1 MNETE
6 IMQELAFAYF
16 AGKISKADE
25 KKLFEFIQ
33 KEEQNYQQF
42 KDWERAWMLSE
53 KEDLRTAREWES
65 LQCRIRTHEAVNPM
79 ISKSGSDLWRWAI
92 AIAAMF
98 VLIAGGTWVVLNTTT
113 FMNKAQYIVFEAP
126 YGEKSK
132 MTFPDGTV
140 VWLNAGSSLKYSNK
154 YNTDD
159 RVVELEGEGYFEV
172 AKKKKIPFVVHTRGY
187 DVVVKGTKFNVTAY
201 PEDSN
206 ITTTLMEGAVE
217 LLKEKQHIAMK
228 PGESV
233 TLNVVSGKFTLTKVN
248 PDVSKAWSEN
258 RIEYDNIS
266 LRELAAKLSRQYD
279 VKIHLLTEEVGDKR
293 FSISLRNQE
302 TIGEVMSALK
312 EIIPIQVERKNM
324 DIYIK

>member
-79 ISKSGSDLWRWAI
+79 ISKSGSDLWRWAV

-113 FMNKAQYIVFEAP
+113 FMNKAQYIVFKAP

>member
-79 ISKSGSDLWRWAI
+79 ISKSGSDLWRWAV

-248 PDVSKAWSEN
+248 PVVSKAWSEN

>member
-16 AGKISKADE
+16 AGKISNADE

-79 ISKSGSDLWRWAI
+79 ISKSGSDLWRWAV

>member
-79 ISKSGSDLWRWAI
+79 ISKSGSDLWRWAV

-248 PDVSKAWSEN
+248 PDV
-258 RIEYDNIS
+258 
-266 LRELAAKLSRQYD
+266 
-279 VKIHLLTEEVGDKR
+279 
-293 FSISLRNQE
+293 
-302 TIGEVMSALK
+302 
-312 EIIPIQVERKNM
+312 
-324 DIYIK
+324 

>member
-79 ISKSGSDLWRWAI
+79 ISKSGSDQWRWAD

-248 PDVSKAWSEN
+248 SDVSKAWSEN

>member
-16 AGKISKADE
+16 VGKISKADE

-79 ISKSGSDLWRWAI
+79 ISKSGSDLWRWAV

>member
-6 IMQELAFAYF
+6 IMQELALAYF

-42 KDWERAWMLSE
+42 KDWERAWMLLE
-53 KEDLRTAREWES
+53 KDDLRTAREWES

-79 ISKSGSDLWRWAI
+79 ISKSGSDLWRWAV

>member
-79 ISKSGSDLWRWAI
+79 ISKSGSDLWRWAV

-248 PDVSKAWSEN
+248 SDVSKAWSEN

>member
-79 ISKSGSDLWRWAI
+79 ISKSGSDLWRWAV

-217 LLKEKQHIAMK
+217 LLKEKQRIAMK
-228 PGESV
+228 PCESV

>member
-16 AGKISKADE
+16 AGKISKVDE

-79 ISKSGSDLWRWAI
+79 ISKPGSDLWRWAV

-233 TLNVVSGKFTLTKVN
+233 TLNVMSGKFTLTKVN
-248 PDVSKAWSEN
+248 PGVSKAWSEN

>member
-79 ISKSGSDLWRWAI
+79 ISKPGSDLWRWAV

-248 PDVSKAWSEN
+248 PGVSKAWSEN

>member
-16 AGKISKADE
+16 AGKISKVDE

-79 ISKSGSDLWRWAI
+79 ISKSGSDLWRWAV

-98 VLIAGGTWVVLNTTT
+98 ILIAGGTWVVLNTTT

>member
-1 MNETE
+1 
-6 IMQELAFAYF
+6 
-16 AGKISKADE
+16 
-25 KKLFEFIQ
+25 
-33 KEEQNYQQF
+33 
-42 KDWERAWMLSE
+42 
-53 KEDLRTAREWES
+53 
-65 LQCRIRTHEAVNPM
+65 
-79 ISKSGSDLWRWAI
+79 
-92 AIAAMF
+92 
-98 VLIAGGTWVVLNTTT
+98 
-113 FMNKAQYIVFEAP
+113 
-126 YGEKSK
+126 
-132 MTFPDGTV
+132 V

-248 PDVSKAWSEN
+248 SDVSKAWSEN

>member
-79 ISKSGSDLWRWAI
+79 ISKSGSDLWRWAV

-187 DVVVKGTKFNVTAY
+187 DVVVKGTKFNVTAD

>member
-79 ISKSGSDLWRWAI
+79 ISKPGSDLWRWAV

-233 TLNVVSGKFTLTKVN
+233 TLNVMSGKFTLTKVN
-248 PDVSKAWSEN
+248 PGVSKAWSEN

>member
-53 KEDLRTAREWES
+53 KEDLSTAREWES

-79 ISKSGSDLWRWAI
+79 ISKSGSDLWRWAV

>member
-16 AGKISKADE
+16 DGKISKADE

-79 ISKSGSDLWRWAI
+79 ISKSGSDLWRWAV

>member
-16 AGKISKADE
+16 AGKISNADE

-79 ISKSGSDLWRWAI
+79 ISKSGSDLWRWAV

-172 AKKKKIPFVVHTRGY
+172 AKMKKIPFVVHTRGY

>member
-1 MNETE
+1 MNETM

-79 ISKSGSDLWRWAI
+79 ISKSGSDLWRWAV

>member
-16 AGKISKADE
+16 AGKISKVDE

-79 ISKSGSDLWRWAI
+79 ISKSGSDLWRWAV

-248 PDVSKAWSEN
+248 SDVSKAWSEN

>member
-6 IMQELAFAYF
+6 IMQELAFVYF
-16 AGKISKADE
+16 VGKISKADE

-98 VLIAGGTWVVLNTTT
+98 VLIVGGTWVVLNTTT

-266 LRELAAKLSRQYD
+266 LRELVAKLSRQYD

>member
-6 IMQELAFAYF
+6 IMQELAFSYF

-79 ISKSGSDLWRWAI
+79 ISKSGSDLWRWAV

>member
-79 ISKSGSDLWRWAI
+79 ISKSGSDLRRWAV

-233 TLNVVSGKFTLTKVN
+233 TLNVMSGKFTLTKVN

>member
-79 ISKSGSDLWRWAI
+79 ISKSGSDLWRWAV

-233 TLNVVSGKFTLTKVN
+233 TLNVMSGKFTLTKVN
-248 PDVSKAWSEN
+248 PGVSKAWSEN

>member
-42 KDWERAWMLSE
+42 KDWERAWVLSE

-79 ISKSGSDLWRWAI
+79 ISKSGSDLWRWAV

>member
-79 ISKSGSDLWRWAI
+79 ISKSGSDLWRWAV

-293 FSISLRNQE
+293 FRISLRNQE

>member
-6 IMQELAFAYF
+6 IMQELAFVYF
-16 AGKISKADE
+16 VGKISKADE

-98 VLIAGGTWVVLNTTT
+98 VLIVGGTWVVLNTTT

>member
-79 ISKSGSDLWRWAI
+79 ISKSGSDLRRWAV

>member
-79 ISKSGSDLWRWAI
+79 ISKSGSDLWRWAV

-279 VKIHLLTEEVGDKR
+279 VKIHLLTEEVRDKR

>member
-6 IMQELAFAYF
+6 IMHELAFAYF

-79 ISKSGSDLWRWAI
+79 ISKSGSDLRRWAV

>member
-98 VLIAGGTWVVLNTTT
+98 VLIVGGTWVVLNTTT

-293 FSISLRNQE
+293 FRISLRNQE

>member
-79 ISKSGSDLWRWAI
+79 ISKSGSDLWRWAV

-279 VKIHLLTEEVGDKR
+279 VKIHLLTEEVVDKR

>member
-1 MNETE
+1 MNETK

-79 ISKSGSDLWRWAI
+79 ISKSGSDLWRWAV

>member
-16 AGKISKADE
+16 VGKISKADE

-79 ISKSGSDLWRWAI
+79 ISKSGSDLWRWAV

-248 PDVSKAWSEN
+248 SDVSKAWSEN

>member
-79 ISKSGSDLWRWAI
+79 ISKSGSDLWRWAV

-98 VLIAGGTWVVLNTTT
+98 ILIAGGTWVVLNTTT

>member
-79 ISKSGSDLWRWAI
+79 ISKPGSDLWRWAV

>member
-79 ISKSGSDLWRWAI
+79 ISKSGSDLRRWAV

-293 FSISLRNQE
+293 FRISLRNQE

>member
-79 ISKSGSDLWRWAI
+79 ISKSGSDLWRWAV

-217 LLKEKQHIAMK
+217 LLKEKQHMAMK

>member
-79 ISKSGSDLWRWAI
+79 ISKSGSDLWRWAV

-187 DVVVKGTKFNVTAY
+187 DVVVKGTKFNVSAY

>member
-79 ISKSGSDLWRWAI
+79 ISKSGSDLWRWAV

-233 TLNVVSGKFTLTKVN
+233 TLNVMSGKFTLTKVN